1 MKNRVKK
8 LDKIVSLTK
17 SEEQRLG
24 GEIARSR
31 SVYDDH
37 MARLGEL
44 NAYRQNYLERSRT
57 LTKATSAHW
66 KDYQSFMH
74 RLDNAVSSQQQ
85 IVKDSEMNLEK
96 HRQRWHAKRQR
107 LDSLQRVRDSYR
119 SEEEAHRERLL
130 QRSIDDMP
138 PRPDMYSDK
147 EEDD

>member
-1 MKNRVKK
+1 MRSRGKK
-8 LDKIVSLTK
+8 LDKIVSLAK

-24 GEIARSR
+24 SEIARSR
-31 SVYDDH
+31 NAYDDH
-37 MARLGEL
+37 MTRLGEL

-74 RLDNAVSSQQQ
+74 RLDKAVTSQQQ

-119 SEEEAHRERLL
+119 SEEEAHKERLL

-138 PRPDMYSDK
+138 QRPDMYPNK
-147 EEDD
+147 NKG